1 MSYAPFLADAIK
13 QKSAVV
19 SGQQLTHL
27 NPVRHQQ
34 HRLAAQ
40 MVADAVVE
48 DVLSD
53 LSVNSAER
61 VVQQVNVGGSVHCA
75 GQVNALL
82 LPATGGAQ
90 RQEFKPQA
98 A

>member
-1 MSYAPFLADAIK
+1 M
-13 QKSAVV
+13 V
-19 SGQQLTHL
+19 SGQRLTHL
-27 NPVRHQQ
+27 DPMRHQQ

-53 LSVNSAER
+53 LTVDGAER
-61 VVQQVNVGGSVHCA
+61 VVQQVNFGGSVHCT

-82 LPATGGAQ
+82 LTTAV
-90 RQEFKPQA
+90 RI
-98 A
+98 